1 MKIQKLMVV
10 LVILIMAVCI
20 TACGSKDSSDKCN
33 CKEGAC
39 MKDGMCT
46 EECKC
51 PDMKDGMCPDDCM
64 CMEDMDLS
72 PKQAKAMY
80 QSPSPL
86 RDALSDFDKR
96 ETDLMDYLRDCV
108 DASAN

>member
-1 MKIQKLMVV
+1 MRYLLTCSYRRSKKVTSTGNTKGGKSNEDPETDRVV

-64 CMEDMDLS
+64 CMEDMD
-72 PKQAKAMY
+72 
-80 QSPSPL
+80 
-86 RDALSDFDKR
+86 SDD
-96 ETDLMDYLRDCV
+96 M
-108 DASAN
+108 N

>member
-1 MKIQKLMVV
+1 MKIQKLIVV

-64 CMEDMDLS
+64 CMEDMD
-72 PKQAKAMY
+72 
-80 QSPSPL
+80 
-86 RDALSDFDKR
+86 SDD
-96 ETDLMDYLRDCV
+96 M
-108 DASAN
+108 N

>member
-64 CMEDMDLS
+64 CMEDMD
-72 PKQAKAMY
+72 
-80 QSPSPL
+80 
-86 RDALSDFDKR
+86 SDDMNQLLIAFVFGKTGLF
-96 ETDLMDYLRDCV
+96 ETRFVFPM
-108 DASAN
+108 

>member
-1 MKIQKLMVV
+1 MRYLSPAVQESKKGNYTGKQKEGNQMKIQKLMVV

-33 CKEGAC
+33 CKESAC

-64 CMEDMDLS
+64 CMEDMD
-72 PKQAKAMY
+72 
-80 QSPSPL
+80 
-86 RDALSDFDKR
+86 SDDMKDK
-96 ETDLMDYLRDCV
+96 DM
-108 DASAN
+108 N